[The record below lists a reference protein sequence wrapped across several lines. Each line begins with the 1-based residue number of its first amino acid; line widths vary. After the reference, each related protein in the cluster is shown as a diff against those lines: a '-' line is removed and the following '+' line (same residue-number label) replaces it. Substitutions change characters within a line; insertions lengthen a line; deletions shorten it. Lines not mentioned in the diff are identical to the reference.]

1 MSKIFADGLFGQDP
15 RRQADGAQE
24 CLQMS
29 RWKSDDEALD
39 LTVGDTLE
47 VVDQK
52 VNVRV
57 GDKSFSP
64 IEGRECLHREREK
77 ICAD

>member
-1 MSKIFADGLFGQDP
+1 
-15 RRQADGAQE
+15 
-24 CLQMS
+24 MS